1 MQELLNKLKELS
13 NKYEKL
19 SKTLG
24 LDDDCE
30 EEFFNDSEEAIDE
43 GKSQAYWMTHLDLDK
58 LIKEYD

>member
-1 MQELLNKLKELS
+1 MLNKLKELS

-19 SKTLG
+19 SNILG

-30 EEFFNDSEEAIDE
+30 EKFFHDTDEAIDE
-43 GKSQAYWMTHLDLDK
+43 GKSQAYWRVHIDLDG

>member
-24 LDDDCE
+24 LNDDCE
-30 EEFFNDSEEAIDE
+30 EEFFNDSDEAIDE
-43 GKSQAYWMTHLDLDK
+43 GKSQAYWIAHLDLDK
-58 LIKEYD
+58 AIKEYD

>member
-19 SKTLG
+19 STTLG

-30 EEFFNDSEEAIDE
+30 EEFFNDSDEAIDE
-43 GKSQAYWMTHLDLDK
+43 GKSQAYWRVHIDLNE
-58 LIKEYD
+58 LIKKYD